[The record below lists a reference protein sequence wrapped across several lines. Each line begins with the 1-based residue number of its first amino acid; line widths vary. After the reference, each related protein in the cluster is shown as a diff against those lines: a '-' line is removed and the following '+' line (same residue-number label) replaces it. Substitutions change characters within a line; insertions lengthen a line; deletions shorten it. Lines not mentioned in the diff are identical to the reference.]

1 VTGSPQARV
10 LIVEDDPVVVETLTT
25 YLEHA
30 GFDVIATSNGAD
42 GLARA
47 QAPDVAVVILDW
59 MVPGM
64 NGPEVCRRLRA
75 VSTVPVLMLTARTAE
90 DDRVRGLETGAD
102 DYVPKPF
109 SPREVVARVQAL
121 LRRSPA
127 ASGRATRP
135 PTSVGA
141 LEVDHFKREVRLA
154 GTLVTLTP
162 TEFRLLEALAIY
174 PGRTFSREELVSRA
188 FGPDYDGLDRTVDT
202 HITNLR
208 RKLNAG
214 GSHSLIH
221 TVHGV
226 GYRLMVPE

>member
-1 VTGSPQARV
+1 M
-10 LIVEDDPVVVETLTT
+10 LLVEDDRVVVETLTT

-30 GFDVIATSNGAD
+30 GFDVSATGDGAE

-47 QAPDVAVVILDW
+47 QAPDVALVILDW

-64 NGPEVCRRLRA
+64 SGPEVCRRLRA

-127 ASGRATRP
+127 A
-135 PTSVGA
+135 
-141 LEVDHFKREVRLA
+141 
-154 GTLVTLTP
+154 
-162 TEFRLLEALAIY
+162 
-174 PGRTFSREELVSRA
+174 
-188 FGPDYDGLDRTVDT
+188 
-202 HITNLR
+202 
-208 RKLNAG
+208 AG
-214 GSHSLIH
+214 GREGDATADRASARSRSI
-221 TVHGV
+221 TSSAKCGSAA
-226 GYRLMVPE
+226 RSCR